1 MKQMKLAAGV
11 LATIAALSMT
21 GCASG
26 LNSAQKAELRE
37 YEAKGVVVQEK
48 NPTAGAALGLLPGG
62 GSFYGREYGL
72 GVVNLLFWPLS
83 ILWDP
88 ISGHD
93 ASEAINYHATKASL
107 EKAHEE
113 HLTVLD
119 DDLAAGKIDLTQY
132 TLEKHKLDMKFD
144 VN

>member
-1 MKQMKLAAGV
+1 MKAHRLLCAMGMAV
-11 LATIAALSMT
+11 VCS

-26 LNSAQKAELRE
+26 LNSYQKSEMRD
-37 YEAKGVVVQEK
+37 YEARGLAVEEK
-48 NPTAGAALGLLPGG
+48 NPGTAAALGLLPGG

-88 ISGHD
+88 VSGHS
-93 ASEAINYHATKASL
+93 AAESINYSATKAHVGKL
-107 EKAHEE
+107 QQAEMDA
-113 HLTVLD
+113 LD
-119 DDLAAGKIDLTQY
+119 ERLQTGQVDLTNY
-132 TLEKHKLDMKFD
+132 TLEKGRIGRKYA